1 MLENLK
7 IGRTVVSDVWC
18 NKYIKFDLLHKFVF
32 DELKVD
38 AIATGHFAR
47 TSCGDFLEKYDKK
60 NGTNH
65 FYGYKIVFRREVI
78 QE

>member
-1 MLENLK
+1 MHMQILHSFILIKFSDLLENYK
-7 IGRTVVSDVWC
+7 RGRTVVSDVWC

-47 TSCGDFLEKYDKK
+47 TSFGDFLENWSEKE
-60 NGTNH
+60 G
-65 FYGYKIVFRREVI
+65 E
-78 QE
+78 